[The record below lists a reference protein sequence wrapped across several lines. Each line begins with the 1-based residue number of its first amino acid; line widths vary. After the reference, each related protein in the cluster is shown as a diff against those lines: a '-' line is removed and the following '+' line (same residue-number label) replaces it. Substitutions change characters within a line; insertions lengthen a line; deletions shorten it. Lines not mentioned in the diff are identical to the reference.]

1 MLKITMPRKTA
12 CKALSTPGKV
22 DTFDHLRK
30 RLYGAV
36 KASQGDVQYKEVPT
50 SQQMGY
56 AIAVD
61 KAGMTF
67 SQGSE
72 MTELRVTLPMPESV
86 AKSIFDEIQKAP
98 AAVVPMLCH
107 TYITGVQQ
115 SIMKAA
121 A

>member
-1 MLKITMPRKTA
+1 MKLMMSRKTA
-12 CKALSTPGKV
+12 QKALSAPGKV
-22 DTFDHLRK
+22 DTFNLLKK

-36 KASQGDVQYKEVPT
+36 NASQGAVQYKEEPT
-50 SQQMGY
+50 SQPRGD

-67 SQGSE
+67 SQGSGLI
-72 MTELRVTLPMPESV
+72 ELRVTLPMPESV
-86 AKSIFDEIQKAP
+86 AKSIFEEIQKAP

-115 SIMKAA
+115 SIRKVAA
-121 A
+121 